1 MDAADLDRLA
11 VKETRSAPRE
21 SSEDDRVR
29 ERLIFDPNDRVNP
42 ADSSSSVDVAT
53 ATATRTSSL
62 TATQSVRLD
71 ILYDD

>member
-1 MDAADLDRLA
+1 MDAAGLDRLA
-11 VKETRSAPRE
+11 VKEKSIAPRE

-42 ADSSSSVDVAT
+42 ADSSSVDVAT

-62 TATQSVRLD
+62 TATQSVRFD

>member
-1 MDAADLDRLA
+1 MDAAGLDRLA
-11 VKETRSAPRE
+11 VKETSIAPRE

-42 ADSSSSVDVAT
+42 ADSSSVDVAT

>member
-1 MDAADLDRLA
+1 MDAAGLDRLA
-11 VKETRSAPRE
+11 VKETSIAPRE

-29 ERLIFDPNDRVNP
+29 ERLIFDPNDRVNH
-42 ADSSSSVDVAT
+42 ADSSSVDVAT

>member
-1 MDAADLDRLA
+1 MDAAGLDRLA
-11 VKETRSAPRE
+11 VKETSIAPRE

-42 ADSSSSVDVAT
+42 ADSSSVDVAT

-71 ILYDD
+71 MLYDD

>member
-1 MDAADLDRLA
+1 MDAAGLDSLA
-11 VKETRSAPRE
+11 VKETSIAPRE

-42 ADSSSSVDVAT
+42 ADSSSVDVAT